1 MCIRDRSQHVAADDW
16 AKRREQLESESNG
29 LAGKIELPGDNFQ
42 VSVDEALLFSNS
54 DQIQNTLLKDS
65 ADRLVGVL
73 KSIGDRRQLI
83 GRAFEVTLSRTPDKD
98 EIAAFE
104 AFLTKREKQGRV
116 VAIQQMV
123 WALLTSPELRF
134 NY

>member
-1 MCIRDRSQHVAADDW
+1 
-16 AKRREQLESESNG
+16 
-29 LAGKIELPGDNFQ
+29 
-42 VSVDEALLFSNS
+42 
-54 DQIQNTLLKDS
+54 
-65 ADRLVGVL
+65 VL

-83 GRAFEVTLSRTPDKD
+83 GRAFEVTLSRTPDAD
-98 EIAAFE
+98 EVTAFE
-104 AFLTKREKQGRV
+104 GFLTKREKQGRV

>member
-1 MCIRDRSQHVAADDW
+1 M
-16 AKRREQLESESNG
+16 
-29 LAGKIELPGDNFQ
+29 
-42 VSVDEALLFSNS
+42 SVDEALLFSNS

-83 GRAFEVTLSRTPDKD
+83 GRAFEVMLSRTPDKD